1 MTQKNEIERLQAAK
15 ASVQA
20 FLDGLK
26 RPSVTLGKPIPTYI
40 QLNSELQ
47 DLYTDALVSYSRTN
61 SFVEDATQDVREERK
76 MGNAHKRR
84 LYRNSP
90 EENRLYFAAL
100 CKTFDLE
107 IDDRI
112 TALEK
117 EFFKIRTLQVR
128 NPNIKDYENLMN
140 DIKTELKKQD
150 NEMPVEHFF
159 KEGPEDTALVGQ
171 YLILRQEEWSDS
183 TIRHVVS
190 IIGSMKWLIAMKV
203 DFIDEK
209 EQPIITTAFSEPQS
223 SEDNGLEVKSLE
235 ISDDFK
241 KAFKTL
247 LVDCLKL
254 NNGKTKVDIGDRKW
268 GRYNVLAAV
277 MYVLKD
283 RKVLP
288 TTNIMNYASLI
299 RSCLDG
305 MPDTLR
311 QAINKSILKIKPY
324 ECSLKKLSVSFI
336 KASPNRSNIN
346 AMTAVEYT
354 TDWDGLYELID
365 TFIDTNNKLESLR
378 GTPNY
383 PQYKS

>member
-47 DLYTDALVSYSRTN
+47 DLYTDALASYSRTN

-140 DIKTELKKQD
+140 VWGL
-150 NEMPVEHFF
+150 M
-159 KEGPEDTALVGQ
+159 
-171 YLILRQEEWSDS
+171 R
-183 TIRHVVS
+183 
-190 IIGSMKWLIAMKV
+190 II
-203 DFIDEK
+203 
-209 EQPIITTAFSEPQS
+209 
-223 SEDNGLEVKSLE
+223 N
-235 ISDDFK
+235 
-241 KAFKTL
+241 
-247 LVDCLKL
+247 
-254 NNGKTKVDIGDRKW
+254 
-268 GRYNVLAAV
+268 
-277 MYVLKD
+277 
-283 RKVLP
+283 
-288 TTNIMNYASLI
+288 
-299 RSCLDG
+299 
-305 MPDTLR
+305 
-311 QAINKSILKIKPY
+311 
-324 ECSLKKLSVSFI
+324 
-336 KASPNRSNIN
+336 
-346 AMTAVEYT
+346 
-354 TDWDGLYELID
+354 
-365 TFIDTNNKLESLR
+365 
-378 GTPNY
+378 
-383 PQYKS
+383 